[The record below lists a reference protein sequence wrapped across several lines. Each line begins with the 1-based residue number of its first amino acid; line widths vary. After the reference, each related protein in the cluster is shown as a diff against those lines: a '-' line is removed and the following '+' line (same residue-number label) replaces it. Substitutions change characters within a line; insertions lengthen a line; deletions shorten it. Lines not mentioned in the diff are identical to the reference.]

1 MQKKEV
7 VAMLLA
13 GGQGSRLGILTKKLA
28 KPAVPFGGKYRIID
42 FTLSNCSNSGIESV
56 GGLTQYQPL
65 TLNSYIGIGSAWDL
79 DRNTGGV
86 SVLPPYVRDQ
96 GAEWYKG
103 TANAVY
109 QNMDFIAQHD
119 PEYVLILSGD
129 HIYKMDYSKMISY
142 HKGKGAAVTIAVIPV
157 PWEETHRFGVMKTDD
172 DGRIIEFQE
181 KPKIAKSNLAS
192 MGVYVFNWKEL
203 QLYLEADEADP
214 NSSNDFGKNVIPAM
228 LQGGEPMYAYAF
240 REYWKDVGTIDSLWE
255 ANMDLIAK
263 QPELRLNDSKWKIFS
278 LNQTLPPQLVGPGAD
293 LQSTLLGDGC
303 LILGKVHHS
312 VIFTGTRIEEGAEV
326 VDSVVMPG
334 VHVGKG
340 AVVHKAIIGENTIVE
355 AGARIGVP
363 AKPGEQ
369 VEISNESGITVI
381 EDNVTVRSSMRI
393 VRGTVL
399 SVAAWPEFPEERIS

>member
-42 FTLSNCSNSGIESV
+42 FTLSNCSNSGIDSV
-56 GGLTQYQPL
+56 GVLTQYQPL

-79 DRNTGGV
+79 DRSGGGV

-109 QNMDFIAQHD
+109 QNIDFIAQHD

-129 HIYKMDYSKMISY
+129 HIYKMDYSKMIGY
-142 HKGKGAAVTIAVIPV
+142 HKSKGAAVTIAVIPV

-172 DGRIIEFQE
+172 TGRIAEFQE
-181 KPKIAKSNLAS
+181 KPKVAKSNLAS

-203 QLYLEADEADP
+203 KYYLEADEADP
-214 NSSNDFGKNVIPAM
+214 NSSNDFGRNIIPNM
-228 LQGGEPMYAYAF
+228 LAAEEPMYAYAF
-240 REYWKDVGTIDSLWE
+240 REYWKDVGTVDSLWE

-263 QPELRLNDSKWKIFS
+263 EPELRLNDSKWKIFS
-278 LNQTLPPQLVGPGAD
+278 LNQTLPPQLVGPQAD
-293 LQSTLLGDGC
+293 VQATLLSDGC
-303 LILGKVHHS
+303 LVLGKVHHS
-312 VIFTGTRIEEGAEV
+312 VIFTGAHVDEGAEV
-326 VDSVVMPG
+326 LDSVIMPG
-334 VHVGKG
+334 VRIGKG
-340 AVVHKAIIGENTIVE
+340 AIVHKTIIGENTIVE

-363 AKPGEQ
+363 ARPGEK
-369 VEISNESGITVI
+369 VEISNENGITVI

>member
-56 GGLTQYQPL
+56 GVLTQYQPL

-303 LILGKVHHS
+303 LILGKVNHS

>member
-1 MQKKEV
+1 M
-7 VAMLLA
+7 
-13 GGQGSRLGILTKKLA
+13 
-28 KPAVPFGGKYRIID
+28 
-42 FTLSNCSNSGIESV
+42 
-56 GGLTQYQPL
+56 
-65 TLNSYIGIGSAWDL
+65 

-228 LQGGEPMYAYAF
+228 LQG
-240 REYWKDVGTIDSLWE
+240 
-255 ANMDLIAK
+255 
-263 QPELRLNDSKWKIFS
+263 
-278 LNQTLPPQLVGPGAD
+278 
-293 LQSTLLGDGC
+293 
-303 LILGKVHHS
+303 
-312 VIFTGTRIEEGAEV
+312 
-326 VDSVVMPG
+326 
-334 VHVGKG
+334 
-340 AVVHKAIIGENTIVE
+340 
-355 AGARIGVP
+355 
-363 AKPGEQ
+363 
-369 VEISNESGITVI
+369 
-381 EDNVTVRSSMRI
+381 
-393 VRGTVL
+393 
-399 SVAAWPEFPEERIS
+399 